1 MQPLLLHSVVSTR
14 PLQAQPLASPSG
26 NPGDSLIP
34 AAHQQLAELLVS
46 EMGNSAAPL
55 LEAVIACC
63 PSSKCDVAQQSTH
76 ATPLS
81 DIEDHASQLLSKC
94 PGAVPLPLSLSMTK
108 P

>member
-1 MQPLLLHSVVSTR
+1 MQPLLLHGKVSTR
-14 PLQAQPLASPSG
+14 PLQAQLLASPSG
-26 NPGDSLIP
+26 NPDDSLIP
-34 AAHQQLAELLVS
+34 TAHQQLAQLLVS

-63 PSSKCDVAQQSTH
+63 SSSKCEVAQQSTH
-76 ATPLS
+76 AIPLS

-94 PGAVPLPLSLSMTK
+94 PGVVPLPLSLLMTK